1 MIRIEDNCV
10 GCPTEMGCLGSSCPY
25 QNVESIVCDT
35 CGNYAEYNID
45 GEDYCIDCVMEYVM
59 DIFKELSIREQ
70 LELLD
75 IDYSIVD

>member
-1 MIRIEDNCV
+1 MIRVENNCV

-25 QNVESIVCDT
+25 QNEEIIACNA
-35 CGNYAEYNID
+35 CGSYAEYNID
-45 GEDYCIDCVMEYVM
+45 GKDYCIDCAMKYAM
-59 DIFKELSIREQ
+59 DVFKELPIREQ